1 MIQTG
6 ARCKNKSF
14 YKRDAGGN
22 LTKSDGASAK
32 VSQWPGESRW
42 GMEQIVLWRVWR
54 NYSFTNPSTLA
65 QWNWFW
71 IFNLD
76 SSKGMSF
83 YWCKTLSVWYL
94 LGMWEDS
101 NITCYHIGSKG
112 NTEKLIWIFQIQFK
126 YLLPRVG
133 TSSDKFTQNSLEIF
147 VIYMWAWKSKC

>member
-1 MIQTG
+1 MARRIQIRHG
-6 ARCKNKSF
+6 
-14 YKRDAGGN
+14 
-22 LTKSDGASAK
+22 
-32 VSQWPGESRW
+32 
-42 GMEQIVLWRVWR
+42 QIVLWSVWR

-83 YWCKTLSVWYL
+83 YWCKTLSVWNL

-133 TSSDKFTQNSLEIF
+133 TSSNKFTQNYWRALSFICEHENLSASCSTVNENKTKLRF
-147 VIYMWAWKSKC
+147 PYLKNLHSQLVHAQTHV